1 MGRAKLK
8 THLPLLKY
16 LAHGKPGIVCALM
29 RDASPELVR
38 ILCECAHN
46 TLKGN
51 VSLNPS
57 QEKKLH
63 KFKKQLRTLM
73 ADERKSSK
81 EKRRD
86 LQTGRFLPALLA
98 AAVPT
103 ITSVLGNLSRSR

>member
-16 LAHGKPGIVCALM
+16 LAHGKPGIVRALM

-57 QEKKLH
+57 QKKKLH
-63 KFKKQLRTLM
+63 KFKKQLRTL
-73 ADERKSSK
+73 ADKRKSSK
-81 EKRRD
+81 EKRRA
-86 LQTGRFLPALLA
+86 LQTGGFLPALLA
-98 AAVPT
+98 ATVPVV
-103 ITSVLGNLSRSR
+103 TSVLGNLSRPR